1 MGSGQKEARSDPFVA
16 QDISNEDL
24 LSSQPTVAEAAVPD
38 SPAEPVLD
46 SREVIEDKIFA
57 IKCRMID
64 FTVRQW
70 DISSKIQNLNSDIR
84 LLENKIAETHA
95 DQS

>member
-1 MGSGQKEARSDPFVA
+1 LTEAK
-16 QDISNEDL
+16 
-24 LSSQPTVAEAAVPD
+24 VPD

-70 DISSKIQNLNSDIR
+70 DISSKIQDLKSDIS

-95 DQS
+95 DQSQAIEAEDYDTADSLDMKIKQTTKLVEAK

>member
-1 MGSGQKEARSDPFVA
+1 MAM
-16 QDISNEDL
+16 DISNEDL
-24 LSSQPTVAEAAVPD
+24 LSSRPTFAEAPVPE

-57 IKCRMID
+57 IKCKMID

-70 DISSKIQNLNSDIR
+70 DISGKI
-84 LLENKIAETHA
+84 
-95 DQS
+95 